1 MKNIASLLITLS
13 FLFSSCVEEYKLP
26 SKVVNEYESEIV
38 IQGRILAGEE
48 SIIYVSYTTP
58 FNQEIPTPIVR
69 NAQVSV
75 VGQNGYRSEVAKY
88 EPENNC
94 YVIDTQN
101 IDKKIL
107 YAVEVKVDG
116 ETYQSEFL
124 KVLDTPSINEVTY
137 KENEDGISIHVTTL
151 VNEENSRHYMWG
163 YEEDWEFHT
172 EIDLARTTG
181 KVPVYNERIYPLVNL
196 YENLYYYCWM
206 HRISRNVY
214 LYSTEELTE
223 NSVKDVKLL
232 DIPINDIRISY
243 IYSILVKQWSLSEAA
258 YYYYKTLKLYTEESG
273 GLFTPMPTEI
283 QGNVICVS
291 NPQKRA
297 RGYVLASNVVTKRL
311 FVYES
316 DFKKLHSEYE
326 NCYMEEPS
334 KFTGIDSWPE
344 RVDRYGYVALTPQG
358 YINNESILYSPEC
371 VDCRKTKGATKKRPD
386 FWPNNHE

>member
-48 SIIYVSYTTP
+48 SIIYISYTTP

-101 IDKKIL
+101 IDKNTL

-124 KVLDTPSINEVTY
+124 TVLDTPPINEVTY

-151 VNEENSRHYMWG
+151 ASEEKSRNYMWG

-196 YENLYYYCWM
+196 YKNPYYYCWM
-206 HRISRNVY
+206 HKVSRNTY

-223 NSVKDVKLL
+223 NSVKNVKLL

-258 YYYYKTLKLYTEESG
+258 YNYYKTLKLYTEESG

-283 QGNVICVS
+283 QGNVTCVS

-316 DFKKLHSEYE
+316 DFKLLFTEYE
-326 NCYMEEPS
+326 NCHYEEPD
-334 KFTGIDSWPE
+334 KFSGTDSWPE
-344 RVDRYGYVALTPQG
+344 RISKYGYVAITPNG
-358 YINNESILYSPEC
+358 YINNESLLYSKEC
-371 VDCRKTKGATKKRPD
+371 IDCRNTRGATKKRPD

>member
-58 FNQEIPTPIVR
+58 FNQKIPTPIVR

-124 KVLDTPSINEVTY
+124 KVLDTPSINEVIY

-316 DFKKLHSEYE
+316 DFNKLHSEYE